1 MMHARGYKGYS
12 NHPPRTLST
21 IIKGAP
27 KIEILAGQLV
37 YLLRIV
43 EEFTFYFLL
52 NNIMK
57 FIFTS
62 YFSENK

>member
-1 MMHARGYKGYS
+1 MMHARGYKGYP
-12 NHPPRTLST
+12 NHPPPRTLST

-27 KIEILAGQLV
+27 KIEILAGQLG

-62 YFSENK
+62 YFI